1 MIQFQSKKAN
11 KVITLNREY
20 IPKKLKEVLFMVK
33 DGIVLYD
40 FFDMDKVSISDE
52 MMDIMFEDTTIYHHI
67 TEKLSD
73 IIKKEAIIENTEYI
87 FNVGWKYRNVNNYLD
102 RTKFMDVRHKA
113 KLSILDLSF
122 RIDISRESI
131 YLIEGGEVKNVRS
144 DMLIKY
150 ALFFKKPV
158 SYFLKDEFKSKV
170 AEIDA
175 EFIAKSGITSEEQ
188 NDLIFSYLSK

>member
-20 IPKKLKEVLFMVK
+20 IPKKLKEVLFVAK
-33 DGIVLYD
+33 DGVILYD

-52 MMDIMFEDTTIYHHI
+52 MMEVPFGEATIYHYI

-73 IIKKEAIIENTEYI
+73 IIKKESIVENTEYI

-131 YLIEGGEVKNVRS
+131 YLLEGGEVKNVRS

-150 ALFFKKPV
+150 ALFFKKPI
-158 SYFLKDEFKSKV
+158 SYFLKEEFKSKV

-175 EFIAKSGITSEEQ
+175 KYIAESGITTEEQ
-188 NDLIFSYLSK
+188 NDLIFTYLSK

>member
-11 KVITLNREY
+11 KVITLSREY
-20 IPKKLKEVLFMVK
+20 IPKKLKEVLFVKK
-33 DGIVLYD
+33 DGVVLYD
-40 FFDMDKVSISDE
+40 FFDMDKISISDE
-52 MMDIMFEDTTIYHHI
+52 MMGVPFGEATIYHYI
-67 TEKLSD
+67 TERLSD
-73 IIKKEAIIENTEYI
+73 IIKTESIIENTEYI

-131 YLIEGGEVKNVRS
+131 YLLEGGEVKNVRS

-150 ALFFKKPV
+150 ALFFKKPI
-158 SYFLKDEFKSKV
+158 SFFLKEEFKSKI
-170 AEIDA
+170 AEIDVDTA
-175 EFIAKSGITSEEQ
+175 MDSGSITEEQ
-188 NDLIFSYLSK
+188 KDDILKHLLK

>member
-11 KVITLNREY
+11 KVITLNRDY
-20 IPKKLKEVLFMVK
+20 IPKKLKEVLFIVK
-33 DGIVLYD
+33 EGIVLYD
-40 FFDMDKVSISDE
+40 FFDMDKVSISNE
-52 MMDIMFEDTTIYHHI
+52 MMEIKFEDTTIYHFI
-67 TEKLSD
+67 TERLTD
-73 IIKKEAIIENTEYI
+73 IIKKESIVENTEYI
-87 FNVGWKYRNVNNYLD
+87 FNVGWKYRNVSNYLD

-150 ALFFKKPV
+150 ALFFKKPI
-158 SYFLKDEFKSKV
+158 SYFLKQDFKSKV
-170 AEIDA
+170 AEVDA
-175 EFIAKSGITSEEQ
+175 KFIAESGITSEEQ
-188 NDLIFSYLSK
+188 NDLILAYLNK

>member
-20 IPKKLKEVLFMVK
+20 IPKKLREVLFIKKGGVL
-33 DGIVLYD
+33 LYD

-52 MMDIMFEDTTIYHHI
+52 MMSIDFGESSIYHYV

-73 IIKKEAIIENTEYI
+73 IISKESIAENTEYI

-102 RTKFMDVRHKA
+102 RTKFMDVRHKS
-113 KLSILDLSF
+113 KLSILDLAF

-131 YLIEGGEVKNVRS
+131 YLLEGGEVKNVRS

-150 ALFFKKPV
+150 AIFFKKPI
-158 SYFLKDEFKSKV
+158 SFFLKDEFKSKL
-170 AEIDA
+170 ASIDTSFLK
-175 EFIAKSGITSEEQ
+175 EGGVISEEQ
-188 NDLIFSYLSK
+188 TDAIFTYLSK